1 MAKRLRG
8 EGSCFF
14 DETKQL
20 WTWVKTYELSNGDKK
35 TKRITGKTEKSLKAN
50 IAKFEAQ
57 LERSKISTQNITLE
71 TWLAKWLDIYVKP
84 PVCKQKTYEN
94 YRDRLNY
101 LLPIIGKRRLNTI
114 TTIELQEIFNT
125 LHVSGGKRGGGLA
138 AHSVNRIR
146 SYLKTALNA
155 AIEHGLLAKNPV
167 NATKRLTEKKAE
179 IVVMNEQEVR
189 RFLAIAKDGSYM
201 TFGVKNPKYIKN
213 NFGTQYLQKNYYNF
227 VNLALAT
234 GMRCGELRG
243 LSWSC
248 VDFET
253 GNIRVEEQLVTTNDY
268 ADMYDDPKTYH
279 SVRTIGIDNTVLQE
293 LKEFHNYQKQYAE
306 FLGNNFKNEHD
317 LIFTNI
323 FGKPVCYSN
332 FRKRYFLKLIGAAG
346 ISDKFTIHCMRHT
359 HATLLLKAGV
369 NVNVVSKRLGHSS
382 ATVTLNI
389 YAHVLEDMEKTA
401 SEAWGKMFGEK

>member
-14 DETKQL
+14 DTKKQL
-20 WTWVKTYELSNGDKK
+20 WTWVKTYELANGDKK

-57 LERSKISTQNITLE
+57 LEQTRISTQNITLE

-189 RFLAIAKDGSYM
+189 RFLAIAKDGSYI
-201 TFGVKNPKYIKN
+201 TFGIKNPKYIKN

-279 SVRTIGIDNTVLQE
+279 SVRTIGIDKAVLQE
-293 LKEFHNYQKQYAE
+293 LKEYHDYQKQYAE
-306 FLGNNFKNEHD
+306 FLGNNFKNDHD
-317 LIFTNI
+317 LIFTNT

-382 ATVTLNI
+382 TTVTLNI

-401 SEAWGKMFGEK
+401 SEAWGKMFGDE